1 MTQRITRR
9 DMKRNELAE
18 TVGKTVGY
26 VSEHKKGV
34 TEAGAIAAGLVI
46 LVAAFFGYRAWADR
60 AAGRDLSQALG
71 ILATPLITEEP
82 SAAKT
87 YPDAAARQAAADP
100 FLRKAAGHGSTPSGR
115 AAQVILAASGT
126 QKAAEAIPSLEKAAR
141 RGSSESAAAAEIDAA
156 KLLAA
161 EGKATEAIDR
171 LKRAIES
178 PSTSAPKDAL
188 LFTLAQIYEANGS
201 AADARA
207 TYQRLIT
214 DYPNSPYRADA
225 RQKVPL
231 S

>member
-34 TEAGAIAAGLVI
+34 AESVAIAVGVVLV
-46 LVAAFFGYRAWADR
+46 VAAFFAYRAWADR
-60 AAGRDLSQALG
+60 SAGRNLSDALA
-71 ILATPLITEEP
+71 ILSTPLVTEQP
-82 SAAKT
+82 SATKT
-87 YPDAAARQAAADP
+87 YPNAAARQAEADP
-100 FLRKAAGHGSTPSGR
+100 LLRKAASRGSTPSGR
-115 AAQVILAASGT
+115 AAQVILAAAGS
-126 QKAAEAIPSLEKAAR
+126 QKPGEAVQAFENAAR
-141 RGSSESAAAAEIDAA
+141 KGRSEAAAAAEIDAA
-156 KLLAA
+156 KMLAA
-161 EGKATEAIDR
+161 EGKSTEAIER
-171 LKRAIES
+171 LKRAIEA
-178 PSTSAPKDAL
+178 PTTSAPKDAL
-188 LFTLAQIYEANGS
+188 LFTLAQIYESNGA

-207 TYQRLIT
+207 TYQRLMT

>member
-1 MTQRITRR
+1 MTQKISRR

-34 TEAGAIAAGLVI
+34 TEAVAIAAGVVI
-46 LVAAFFGYRAWADR
+46 LVGGFFAYRTWVGR
-60 AAGRDLSQALG
+60 SAGKDLSEALA
-71 ILATPLITEEP
+71 ILGTPLASEQPT
-82 SAAKT
+82 ATKT
-87 YPDAAARQAAADP
+87 YPTETARRAEAEKFLKKAAA
-100 FLRKAAGHGSTPSGR
+100 HGSTASGR
-115 AAQVILAASGT
+115 AAQVILAAGGADKPGT
-126 QKAAEAIPSLEKAAR
+126 SVEVFEKAAR
-141 RGSSESAAAAEIDAA
+141 TGKSETAAVAEIDAA
-156 KLLAA
+156 RALAA
-161 EGKATEAIDR
+161 QGKTVEAIDR

-178 PSTSAPKDAL
+178 PSPAAPKDAL
-188 LFTLAQIYEANGS
+188 LFALAQIYEQSGA

-207 TYQRLIT
+207 TYQRLIN